1 MCLFPKNE
9 NTLALR
15 TIWATNFGLV
25 PKTRNIYLEEKQ
37 SGIWWW
43 VASSDE
49 RRRKQERETCTVTL
63 GFFPGMDLEIWAWLA
78 PGPISRRQ
86 KKWVVIALYFLWVF
100 TTE

>member
-63 GFFPGMDLEIWAWLA
+63 RLLSWNGSGNLGVAS
-78 PGPISRRQ
+78 SRSY
-86 KKWVVIALYFLWVF
+86 L
-100 TTE
+100 